1 MNRTGSI
8 LVGLIAGLVTY
19 AVMSILY
26 AALLASINN
35 ASSVSSSGTGVGLA
49 VVGLALLY
57 ILPIWIGYQFYKLMK
72 KKSKKVE
79 NAVSSKPLIADELAK
94 LAQLHKDGVL
104 SAQEFEEQKNSILSH
119 Q

>member
-1 MNRTGSI
+1 MNKAGSI
-8 LVGLIAGLVTY
+8 AIGVIAGLITY
-19 AVMSILY
+19 AVMSVLY

-35 ASSVSSSGTGVGLA
+35 ASSVSSSETGIVLA
-49 VVGLALLY
+49 LVGLALMY

-94 LAQLHKDGVL
+94 LAQLHKDGIL
-104 SAQEFEEQKNSILSH
+104 SAQEFEDQKKSVL
-119 Q
+119 

>member
-35 ASSVSSSGTGVGLA
+35 ASSASSSGTGVGLA
-49 VVGLALLY
+49 LVGLALMY

-72 KKSKKVE
+72 RKSKMIE
-79 NAVSSKPLIADELAK
+79 NVVSSKPLIAEELAK
-94 LAQLHKDGVL
+94 LAQPHKDCIL
-104 SAQEFEEQKNSILSH
+104 SAQEFEDQKKSVLS
-119 Q
+119 QQ